1 MASQISTG
9 PSQAL
14 GPSQTVGSQPPQP
27 FVATTVTPEV
37 IEVFRGNLGIVPAT
51 VDIQMLREQAGLNNA
66 GIASELTRLMRE
78 AYAGRLDEGQ
88 LKSMEYT
95 ELRRLGY
102 RDVDIINLL
111 ADTREP
117 ISITGAPRPD
127 AFLEGTA
134 RGVTRSA
141 AVVPA
146 AIAGGKVGAAAG
158 TAVLPGPGTVVGGAV
173 GGLTGAALAY
183 LAGSKV
189 EDLVFPDGSINPDHA
204 PMLQAGEIMGETA
217 TMMPAPYLA
226 GGNLPLRGIGPQS
239 RLPYKPAGDFF
250 GVRGRNL
257 PYGRQKILDPAAR
270 AWDQTVALAKEH
282 PVLFA
287 GSEMGLGSGAAIGG
301 YLEAK
306 SRQGLTLEGPQTVRK
321 LGYELA
327 GTLFNP
333 LSYAAPLISRGY
345 SSVKNA
351 LSGFSAETGRERA
364 EQRAGLILV
373 DALEQMGE
381 DPQALSKAL
390 AESTELQDALN
401 LLNQQAP
408 DGTRPIALSAGE
420 LTGSKALN
428 ILEASLIRGGK
439 LMGSDVEQQVAR
451 NLEGTQ
457 QVISALFNLKD
468 PAITRFAMQMQD
480 AYIEGL
486 MESRMALAINEAG
499 IARDRIAPPG
509 TATFDNEEAANAQAS
524 AIIKQALTDL
534 KKTEDT
540 LWAATDKT
548 GEASLSSVR
557 NMWQTHLND
566 YPEYMELPT
575 PDGYP
580 PLIKKFMGENGFG
593 MEGHV
598 NEPWRADQTVQ
609 KEIIGTAQNERFFQ
623 NAPVTDVDL
632 LLRFKREMGAQA
644 VAASSGANPDFRKAR
659 FYSQMENAAREDLMA
674 LSSGLPDNPYARAS
688 AFSANLNSTFTRTVA
703 GDLQRRLARGDL
715 KIDPLHASEH
725 IFRGLGR
732 PTARRLNEIQQ
743 AVDLAKRRVT
753 VGIMEGPGGEGADLT
768 REELRSALVNEMMLP
783 ISRSAE
789 PDGEDGP
796 LVAQLAYRLVDE
808 DEAEDVGA
816 LRSWVDSQSTEE
828 LVSLMDTVNRNFYR
842 EQIQTLGDAEDFLLR
857 DILNSENIF
866 TFQRG
871 PDGTLLRD
879 QDGTPIRRLDE
890 LAYNKWMLDNEDVLE
905 PFPQLSQDL
914 ANAEKAEILL
924 RQREDLN
931 SRARK
936 AMQDRT
942 VFKRFMK
949 GSGYDLDS
957 ALAFVNATG
966 KEEKGAINF
975 LRQMTRAVNNPKLY
989 RSERFKRQFPEGT
1002 SVDDMMAR
1010 TQQGFLDTVLDRGM
1024 MFAGATDSANGVNF
1038 DAYRGFLFNPPK
1050 TGGPSRMRVLQDAG
1064 IVDSGYTTRLNTLL
1078 TQAGYVQK
1086 RAKAT
1091 GGNVEELLQDAPAA
1105 VVDLALRLGGSA
1117 LGSAMGRAVPGR
1129 GQGIIEASA
1138 GIRFLQNY
1146 FEKIPALNLR
1156 DTFTRAAQSPEATR
1170 MLLDKGLAQR
1180 LGQTQN
1186 RRGNIMSVQRFRNMM
1201 AEIGLVPAL
1210 SATAASVGSRAAP
1223 RGAAL
1228 RAVTADDDPAAP
1240 QPVPPPAG
1248 PPTTSVSPPA
1258 PPAPTM
1264 PPPVAPAPAAPPV
1277 AASMPQRQRYATMF
1291 PDDPVSEIIRQQTLP
1306 NQAG

>member
-1 MASQISTG
+1 MADQISTG
-9 PSQAL
+9 E
-14 GPSQTVGSQPPQP
+14 P

-37 IEVFRGNLGIVPAT
+37 IEVFRNNLGILPAT

-66 GIASELTRLMRE
+66 GIASELTRRMRD
-78 AYAGRLDEGQ
+78 AYAGRLDEGR

-117 ISITGAPRPD
+117 MSITGAPRPD
-127 AFLEGTA
+127 ALLEGTA

-146 AIAGGKVGAAAG
+146 AIAAGKLGAAAG
-158 TAVLPGPGTVVGGAV
+158 TAVLPGPGTVIGAAV
-173 GGLTGAALAY
+173 GGLGGGAAAY
-183 LAGSKV
+183 LAGAKV
-189 EDLVFPDGSINPDHA
+189 EDLLFPDGSINPDHES
-204 PMLQAGEIMGETA
+204 MLQAGEVIGDTA
-217 TMMPAPYLA
+217 AMTPAPYLA
-226 GGNLPLRGIGPQS
+226 GGKLALAGIGRQS
-239 RLPYKPAGDFF
+239 RLPFHPAGAYFS
-250 GVRGRNL
+250 VRGRNL
-257 PYGRQKILDPAAR
+257 PYGRQKIIDPAGR
-270 AWDQTVALAKEH
+270 AWEQTVAMAKEH
-282 PVLFA
+282 PKLFNA
-287 GSEMGLGSGAAIGG
+287 SEMSLGSGAALGA
-301 YLEAK
+301 YFEVK
-306 SRQGLTLEGPQTVRK
+306 KRQNQTVEGPQVLQK
-321 LGYELA
+321 LGYELV
-327 GTLFNP
+327 GTLFSP
-333 LSYAAPLISRGY
+333 LTYALPLISRGLGG
-345 SSVKNA
+345 VKNA
-351 LSGFSAETGRERA
+351 ISGFSAETGRERA

-439 LMGSDVEQQVAR
+439 LMGAEVEQQVAR

-468 PAITRFAMQMQD
+468 PALTRFAMQMQD

-486 MESRMALAINEAG
+486 MESRMALALNEAG

-509 TATFDNEEAANAQAS
+509 TSTFENEEAANAQVS
-524 AIIKQALTDL
+524 LIIKQALTDL

-548 GEASLSSVR
+548 GEASLNNVR
-557 NMWQTHLND
+557 DMWQSHLDD
-566 YPEYMELPT
+566 YREYMDLP
-575 PDGYP
+575 DAGGYP
-580 PLIKKFMGENGFG
+580 ALIKAFMGENGFAMDG
-593 MEGHV
+593 YV
-598 NEPWRADQTVQ
+598 NQPWGPGQTQQRAVM
-609 KEIIGTAQNERFFQ
+609 GTAQNERFFQ
-623 NAPVTDVDL
+623 NPPVSDVDA
-632 LLRFKREMGAQA
+632 LLRFKRQMGAEA
-644 VAASSGANPDFRKAR
+644 VSASSGANPDFRRAR
-659 FYSQMENAAREDLMA
+659 FFSQMENAAREDLTA
-674 LSSGLPDNPYARAS
+674 LSAGLPDNPYARAS

-703 GDLQRRLARGDL
+703 GDLQRRVARGDL
-715 KIDPLHASEH
+715 KIDPLHAADH

-732 PTARRLNEIQQ
+732 PAARRLTEIQQ
-743 AVDLAKRRVT
+743 SLDLARRRVT
-753 VGIMEGPGGEGADLT
+753 VGLMEGPGGEGADLS
-768 REELRSALVNEMMLP
+768 REELRSALLKEIMLP
-783 ISRSAE
+783 ISRKTE

-796 LVAQLAYRLVDE
+796 LVAQLAYRLVDK
-808 DEAEDVGA
+808 DGEADFNA
-816 LRSWVDSQSTEE
+816 LRVWVDSQSTEE

-842 EQIQTLGDAEDFLLR
+842 EQVQTLGDAEDFLLR
-857 DILNSENIF
+857 DIINRENIF
-866 TFQRG
+866 SFQQG
-871 PDGTLLRD
+871 PDGTLMRGP
-879 QDGTPIRRLDE
+879 DGNPVRRLNE
-890 LAYNKWMLDNEDVLE
+890 TAYNKWLIDNEDVLE
-905 PFPQLSQDL
+905 NFPQLRQDL
-914 ANAEKAEILL
+914 ASAENAEILL
-924 RQREDLN
+924 RQRDDLN

-942 VFKRFMK
+942 VFKQFMK

-957 ALAFVNATG
+957 ALAFANATG

-975 LRQMTRAVNNPKLY
+975 LRQMARAVNNPKLY
-989 RSERFKRQFPEGT
+989 RSDRFKRRFPEGT

-1010 TQQGFLDTVLDRGM
+1010 TRQGFLDTVLDRGM
-1024 MFAGATDSANGVNF
+1024 MFAGSTDSVNGVNF
-1038 DAYRGFLFNPPK
+1038 DAYRAFLFDPPS

-1064 IVDSGYTTRLNTLL
+1064 IVDGGYTTRLNTLL

-1086 RAKAT
+1086 RAEAT

-1117 LGSAMGRAVPGR
+1117 LGSRLGRALPGR

-1138 GIRFLQNY
+1138 GIRFLRNY
-1146 FEKIPALNLR
+1146 FEKVPALNLR

-1170 MLLDKGLAQR
+1170 MLLDKGLAER
-1180 LGQTQN
+1180 FRSGTHN
-1186 RRGNIMSVQRFRNMM
+1186 RRGGMRNVKQFLDTM

-1210 SATAASVGSRAAP
+1210 SATAASVGSRAAA
-1223 RGAAL
+1223 RGSAL
-1228 RAVTADDDPAAP
+1228 RAIAADDDPAAP

-1264 PPPVAPAPAAPPV
+1264 PPPVAPAPTLPPVAAPPV